1 MAIHDVSIPIEE
13 GMVIYRGNPGFSID
27 LDSAIAAGATANVSE
42 LRMGAHTGTHIDG
55 PSHFYDGGPGT
66 ETLDV
71 GAMVGPCVVA
81 EIPDRG
87 LEPIDR
93 DCLEQAA
100 IPEEARRVLLKTTN
114 SGLWDRTEFT
124 DESIRLDRSG
134 AEYVLEREIGLI
146 GIDYLSIG
154 DPDAHRVLLGAP
166 IVALE
171 GLDLRRIEPGLYDLL
186 CLPLRLQGSDGAPAR
201 VLLGDPGSILAGSAA

>member
-13 GMVIYRGNPGFSID
+13 GMVIYRGNPGFSIA
-27 LDSAIAAGATANVSE
+27 LDSAIAAGATANISE
-42 LRMGAHTGTHIDG
+42 LRMGAHTGTHVDG

-66 ETLDV
+66 EALDV
-71 GAMVGPCVVA
+71 AAMVGPCEVV
-81 EIPDRG
+81 EIPDRD

-93 DCLEQAA
+93 ACLERAA
-100 IPEEARRVLLKTTN
+100 IPDGARRVLLKTTN
-114 SGLWDRTEFT
+114 SSLWDRSGFSA
-124 DESIRLDRSG
+124 DFIRLDASG
-134 AEYVLEREIGLI
+134 AEHVLERGIELI

-154 DPDAHRVLLGAP
+154 DPEAHRVLLGAP

-171 GLDLRRIEPGLYDLL
+171 GLDLRRIEPGPYDLL

-201 VLLGDPGSILAGSAA
+201 VLLADPGSILAGSPA